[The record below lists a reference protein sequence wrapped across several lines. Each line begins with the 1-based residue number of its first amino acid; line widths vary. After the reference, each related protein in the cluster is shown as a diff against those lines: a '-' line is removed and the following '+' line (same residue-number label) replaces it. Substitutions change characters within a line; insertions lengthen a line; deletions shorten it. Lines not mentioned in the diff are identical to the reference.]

1 MRKGDGSGLMMII
14 SVIVL
19 MIILVQY
26 FIFSMIFPHRSVQ
39 SDLYFGSGIDF
50 DLINFVGL
58 NSDLIVKSV
67 KNDNYDDLS
76 IKMKKMD
83 FNGRCWQLKIND
95 EVFNMYSCDMHEH
108 EAAET
113 SIPDYSNNDIKIILR
128 VNKK

>member
-26 FIFSMIFPHRSVQ
+26 FIFSMIFPHKSVQ

-50 DLINFVGL
+50 DLINFVEL

-95 EVFNMYSCDMHEH
+95 EVFNIYICSMNEH